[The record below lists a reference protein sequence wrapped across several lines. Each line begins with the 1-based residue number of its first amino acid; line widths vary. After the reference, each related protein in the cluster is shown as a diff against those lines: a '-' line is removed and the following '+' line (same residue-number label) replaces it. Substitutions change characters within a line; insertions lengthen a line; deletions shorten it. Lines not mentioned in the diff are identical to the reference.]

1 MMKMMMNNNLKIMKL
16 KIQINLKK
24 KKIMNKMN
32 NPQRNQILEKY
43 QAEIE
48 VKRERIDHSFITLI

>member
-1 MMKMMMNNNLKIMKL
+1 MMMNNNLKIMKL

-32 NPQRNQILEKY
+32 NPKRKRNQILEKY

>member
-1 MMKMMMNNNLKIMKL
+1 MMMNNNLKIMKL

-32 NPQRNQILEKY
+32 NPKRNQILEKY